1 MYHIIVRF
9 VLSLPTITGTALM
22 WLDDSCVLWDED
34 RTSNTCVAWTLIKTI
49 LHWLVFNLQINMVK
63 NWDRNFLTER
73 GGLLL
78 HSILCAFWQ
87 SRPLFEIYYTV
98 SWSISVLVTVLL
110 CYIPIWGYMCS
121 RDYQAK
127 TKQSILI
134 NYAFLLT
141 QFKRICIYNSL

>member
-1 MYHIIVRF
+1 M
-9 VLSLPTITGTALM
+9 L
-22 WLDDSCVLWDED
+22 
-34 RTSNTCVAWTLIKTI
+34 
-49 LHWLVFNLQINMVK
+49 K

-87 SRPLFEIYYTV
+87 SRPLFEIYCTV

-121 RDYQAK
+121 RDSQAK
-127 TKQSILI
+127 TKQSSLI